1 VTADPNPPA
10 ASESTKPAS
19 PEEPADGVSA
29 ASEPAATPDAPAGNR
44 EIRRYQAAVSVGAQA
59 LGWANLEKAPS
70 GATVVVDHEVSPL
83 GRLGQPW
90 LVPAT
95 STLAFAVVLRPRLS
109 AEEADVPWLVA
120 ALAVADGI
128 EAADGRVARTVW
140 PDQIVDEDGTLRA
153 HVRADVQLGPG
164 KVRLAVASVRMDV
177 SADADPER
185 RERLLTA
192 ICDQLDRR
200 TNELAEGVAGPLAAY
215 EKRCSTIGHNVKLR
229 MLPRGEMR
237 AHAAAVDPLGR
248 LELRSPTGM
257 VERVSVNQ
265 IRGLEV
271 LA

>member
-1 VTADPNPPA
+1 VTTDPDPSAD
-10 ASESTKPAS
+10 SESSKPAS
-19 PEEPADGVSA
+19 AEAPADEVKE
-29 ASEPAATPDAPAGNR
+29 ASELARREAPVGER

-90 LVPAT
+90 LAPAT

-200 TNELAEGVAGPLAAY
+200 TAELAEGVAGPLAAY
-215 EKRCSTIGHNVKLR
+215 EKRCSIIGRNVKLR
-229 MLPRGEMR
+229 MLPRGEVR
-237 AHAAAVDPLGR
+237 GHAAAVDPLGR
-248 LELRSPTGM
+248 LELRSATGM